1 MIRIDGLNDKQV
13 KMLDKL
19 WSMDTTD
26 EVLEWMKS
34 LSDEDFKMA
43 VILQEMVIEAMLE
56 QPAEDDVSMA
66 QSMLRNIGV
75 KC

>member
-1 MIRIDGLNDKQV
+1 MIRIDGLNSKQV

-19 WSMDTTD
+19 WTLDTTD
-26 EVLEWMKS
+26 EVLEWLQS
-34 LSDEDFKMA
+34 LDDDDFKMA
-43 VILQEMVIEAMLE
+43 VTLQEMIIDTMME

-66 QSMLRNIGV
+66 QAMLRNIGV